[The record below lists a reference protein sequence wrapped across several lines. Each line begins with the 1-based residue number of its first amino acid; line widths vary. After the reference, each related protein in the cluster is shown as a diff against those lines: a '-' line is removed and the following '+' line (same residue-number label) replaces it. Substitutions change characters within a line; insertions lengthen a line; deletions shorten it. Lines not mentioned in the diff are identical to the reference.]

1 MKIALFPPSLEGGGV
16 ERVTLNLA
24 RGFAAAGVQTDLIL
38 IKPGGR
44 LSDQIPADVNVVY
57 LNASRAMTSIPPLI
71 RYLQREKPDVLLAAS
86 EAVNLP
92 SIWARMLGRGIKT
105 RIGVIVMN
113 TLSVRQANTTYR
125 REKLYPLLARWF
137 YPRADYVITLADGI
151 RHDLAAMIHMS
162 ADRILTIPS
171 PVLTPDFYERLEKPA
186 EHPWFQDVTGG
197 ESKDEDKGPVILGV
211 ARFVPAKDLPNLIR
225 AFALVRQD
233 RPARLLILGDGVQ
246 RPMLESLVAELGLE
260 DSVSMPGFMD
270 NLPFMKAADVFVLSS
285 IFEGLPTVLIEAL
298 GASRAIVSTDC
309 PSGPQEIL
317 DGGKYG
323 EIVPMRDPDAL
334 AAAILRVLDNPPDA
348 AHLRQ
353 RAEHYRME
361 RIIDRYLALF
371 A

>member
-24 RGFAAAGVQTDLIL
+24 RGFAAHGVQTDLLL

-44 LSDQIPADVNVVY
+44 LSDQIPENVNVVN

-71 RYLQREKPDVLLAAS
+71 RYLQAEKPDVLLASS

-92 SIWARMLGRGIKT
+92 SIWARMLGRGIDT

-113 TLSVRQANTTYR
+113 TLSVRQVNTTYR
-125 REKLYPLLARWF
+125 REKLYPLLASWF
-137 YPRADYVITLADGI
+137 YPRADYVIALAEGI
-151 RHDLAAMIHMS
+151 RQDLAQLIGLPAE
-162 ADRILTIPS
+162 RITTIPS
-171 PVLTPDFYERLEKPA
+171 PVLTPDFYERLEQPA
-186 EHPWFQDVTGG
+186 EHPWFQDND
-197 ESKDEDKGPVILGV
+197 ESPVILGV
-211 ARFVPAKDLPNLIR
+211 ARFVPAKDLATLIR
-225 AFALVRQD
+225 AFALVRED
-233 RPARLLILGDGVQ
+233 RPARLLILGDGVE
-246 RPMLESLVAELGLE
+246 RPKLEALVMELGL
-260 DSVSMPGFMD
+260 DDHVSMPGFMD

-323 EIVPMRDPDAL
+323 KIVPMRDPTAMAD
-334 AAAILRVLDNPPDA
+334 AILHVLDQPLDA
-348 AHLRQ
+348 AQLRG
-353 RAEHYRME
+353 RAEYYRME
-361 RIIDRYLALF
+361 RIISRYIDLLQRM
-371 A
+371 